1 MTITHYQS
9 HRITLLILACLF
21 FLINNLSAQQK
32 FSVSLTGGPSFP
44 VGRFSDQVNTMPT
57 GLVNVDGGAQ
67 TGWNGNLELGAAI
80 TPHTWAS
87 ITVGLSGFK
96 RSNQSFEEYL
106 QLIYGNTAVAD
117 AGSWKVLKVLAGPS
131 FRLPFGKKLTIRPA
145 ASAGIAKTAIPAYSY
160 STYNQGGNPLM
171 AVTQTKI
178 SMPATFAYQLG
189 LGFGYKLTKQLS
201 FLADFDFFGARAK
214 YEFTPFS
221 PGGSAPS
228 RKYEYALNNYSISA
242 GVEFA
247 F

>member
-1 MTITHYQS
+1 MTTTHYQTPRVALTTLS
-9 HRITLLILACLF
+9 CLFLLINC
-21 FLINNLSAQQK
+21 LSAQEK
-32 FSVSLTGGPSFP
+32 FSASLTGGASFP
-44 VGRFSDQVNTMPT
+44 TGRFANKVNTMPT
-57 GLVNVDGGAQ
+57 GLATVDGGAT
-67 TGWNGNLELGAAI
+67 TGWNGNLQLGAAI
-80 TPHTWAS
+80 TPHTWAT

-106 QLIYGNTAVAD
+106 ELIYGNTAVAD

-145 ASAGIAKTAIPAYSY
+145 ASAGIAKTAIPAYSF

-171 AVTQTKI
+171 TATQTKTR
-178 SMPATFAYQLG
+178 MPATFAYELG
-189 LGFGYKLTKQLS
+189 LGFGYKIAKQLNL
-201 FLADFDFFGARAK
+201 LADFDFFGARAK

-242 GVEFA
+242 GVEFS